1 MLNTSQRLV
10 NKNCLTWWY
19 VFKRSWRYLDVFGR
33 RIEDDWKTS
42 WRRYGKMSWRRL
54 EDVSKTSGQDEYI
67 GLDQD
72 VLKTS
77 SGDLWLIRIYLFSS
91 RRLQDVFKTSS
102 SRRMFAGIQVGV
114 TVNKYSQKKVLPDYF
129 LLVKK
134 YFPNTYYPGKNYSR
148 WGKNAPL
155 SWNFGCMFLA
165 ILYWECFFP
174 RKDILPKKPFYCT
187 LEFRMF
193 W

>member
-1 MLNTSQRLV
+1 MIRLQNV
-10 NKNCLTWWY
+10 LKI
-19 VFKRSWRYLDVFGR
+19 FSR
-33 RIEDDWKTS
+33 RIWETS
-42 WRRYGKMSWRRL
+42 SRRL
-54 EDVSKTSGQDEYI
+54 ENVSKTYGQGEYI

-77 SGDLWLIRIYLFSS
+77 SEDLWLIRIYSFSS
-91 RRLQDVFKTSS
+91 RRLLKMKTKDVFKTSS

-165 ILYWECFFP
+165 MLYWECFFP